1 MVLSPPDTTIV
12 SGMISMTFTVE
23 WKDSPLHREVL
34 DSLYRLLFSIFFDL
48 PEDVARR
55 VSRADNRDNYL
66 ESKLLTSNWL
76 IDA

>member
-1 MVLSPPDTTIV
+1 
-12 SGMISMTFTVE
+12 MTFTME

-34 DSLYRLLFSIFFDL
+34 DSLYRLLFSILFDL
-48 PEDVARR
+48 LEDVATLRR

-76 IDA
+76 IEA